1 MTNRA
6 KDFVAQIIAENDIL
20 MINVLTYYFS
30 TRPDDEM
37 LSDTISNTIKL
48 DSQLKSAKIFFEVL
62 PPISQSNTDMAET
75 IVSFIN
81 TLFTKEQIETFNNHS
96 AFLFLK
102 NMNIT

>member
-6 KDFVAQIIAENDIL
+6 KDFVAHTIAENDIL
-20 MINVLTYYFS
+20 IINIITYYLS
-30 TRPDDEM
+30 TRPDCEM

-75 IVSFIN
+75 IASFIN
-81 TLFTKEQIETFNNHS
+81 ALFTKEQIETLNTHS

-102 NMNIT
+102 KYEC